1 MYSKDLLITPE
12 MPPIIDD
19 RFLQFKSDIITGV
32 KRNQSSDPYNE
43 FVLQA
48 QAFFISSKRNHL
60 SAIDKFKN
68 VSIIMGCHHFIDNLL
83 IKHGI
88 TGLQIFEHDYKYYQR
103 LCPSIKF
110 SQPGKLEPKKPIL
123 MAAPMPGY
131 LNLHP
136 QWNDILTECKEKQ
149 IPIHL
154 DGCWLGAATD
164 MQIDLSHES
173 IHSIALSLS
182 KGLGMEWNRIGLR
195 WSNQYDASDGIDILN
210 KFSMIP
216 EAIVRNGLMAIN
228 EFDIDY
234 LWDTYGD
241 KHKSICQ
248 ALFLRPSKI
257 IHAASS
263 VDRSKL
269 FGLRNFFR

>member
-1 MYSKDLLITPE
+1 MYSKDLLINPE
-12 MPPIIDD
+12 MPPIVDANFLRLKADITKGIKLDQSIDPHN
-19 RFLQFKSDIITGV
+19 QFII
-32 KRNQSSDPYNE
+32 
-43 FVLQA
+43 QA
-48 QAFFISSKRNHL
+48 QNFFTSSKRNKL
-60 SAIDKFKN
+60 ASIDKFKN

-110 SQPGKLEPKKPIL
+110 SQPGQLEPKKPIL
-123 MAAPMPGY
+123 MSAPMPGY

-136 QWNDILTECKEKQ
+136 QWNDILAESVEKQ

-164 MQIDLSHES
+164 IHIDLSHES
-173 IHSIALSLS
+173 IKSIGLSLS

-195 WSNQYDASDGIDILN
+195 WSNEFNEGDSIDILN
-210 KFSMIP
+210 KFKMIP
-216 EAIVRNGLMAIN
+216 ESVIRNGLIAIN

-234 LWDTYGD
+234 LWDTYGS
-241 KHKSICQ
+241 KHKDICKE
-248 ALFLRPSKI
+248 LFLRPSKI

-269 FGLRNFFR
+269 FGLRNFFE